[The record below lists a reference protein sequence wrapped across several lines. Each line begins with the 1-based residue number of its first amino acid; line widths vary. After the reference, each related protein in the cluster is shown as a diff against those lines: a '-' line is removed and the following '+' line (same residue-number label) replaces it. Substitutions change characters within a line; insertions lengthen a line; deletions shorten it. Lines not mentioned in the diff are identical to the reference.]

1 MSQIIGNTFF
11 VIDGLSMGIAAGNP
25 RVFIGFVLYGLL
37 SVLVLFIFIRFIS
50 SWFVFHRST
59 FLGFVKRVTDPI
71 MLPFQRLIPTIGMF
85 DISAMVVLLLI
96 GFLQSIVLNIF
107 VR

>member
-1 MSQIIGNTFF
+1 
-11 VIDGLSMGIAAGNP
+11 
-25 RVFIGFVLYGLL
+25 
-37 SVLVLFIFIRFIS
+37 
-50 SWFVFHRST
+50 
-59 FLGFVKRVTDPI
+59 
-71 MLPFQRLIPTIGMF
+71 LPFQRLIPTIGMF